1 MAHPSGSVSYPL
13 VCGLQ
18 FRLHSRSE
26 GSELEISG
34 DEIREAQTVWNGD
47 TGVEVMLESEPLAGH
62 HFSDVG

>member
-1 MAHPSGSVSYPL
+1 MARPSGSVSYPL